1 MEKKQKII
9 IVAIAF
15 ALVLVFS
22 GVTYA
27 FFTSFTPSETGSTI
41 YAKGGSMSVIYD
53 NGSGDIS
60 IENIYPRK
68 AAWVNKNFT
77 VTGNNT
83 TDLEM
88 YYRVSLVVDN
98 NEFLGDSFPIT
109 YTLVKTHLIMANQ
122 FLILLITP

>member
-68 AAWVNKNFT
+68 AA
-77 VTGNNT
+77 
-83 TDLEM
+83 
-88 YYRVSLVVDN
+88 
-98 NEFLGDSFPIT
+98 
-109 YTLVKTHLIMANQ
+109 
-122 FLILLITP
+122 